1 MAKSVLVVDD
11 MDSQRQL
18 MSNFLVRAGYDVT
31 TAESGAEALEKV
43 KVSKPDIV
51 VTDLVMPEV
60 TGLELCR
67 ELKREPATAEI
78 PVIACTTKDRKIDQS
93 WAKKQGVSA
102 YVTKPFTEDQLI
114 SAVQSVAA

>member
-1 MAKSVLVVDD
+1 MTWRSVRIRVWP
-11 MDSQRQL
+11 RQ
-18 MSNFLVRAGYDVT
+18 SARRTSRRATCG
-31 TAESGAEALEKV
+31 SG
-43 KVSKPDIV
+43 

-78 PVIACTTKDRKIDQS
+78 PVIACTTKDRKIDQN

-102 YVTKPFTEDQLI
+102 YVTKPFTEEQLI
-114 SAVQSVAA
+114 SAVQAVAA